1 MLMASSVEKVLLVAN
16 SSVNFVY
23 YCLVGKT
30 FRQHMCRALFPSLCS
45 RWLERVAGVDLLGTT
60 TAGTGETTMG
70 GGGAGGAGGAGGGG
84 DAEAPAR

>member
-30 FRQHMCRALFPSLCS
+30 FRQHMVRSLFPSCCS
-45 RWLERVAGVDLLGTT
+45 RWLESMDLLGTT
-60 TAGTGETTMG
+60 TAGTGETTV
-70 GGGAGGAGGAGGGG
+70 GGGAAGAGGLAGGMDK
-84 DAEAPAR
+84 DAAAR